1 MTEIVLASNN
11 KNKAKEIAHIFK
23 GSGFRI
29 LTLDEIGF
37 KGDIKE
43 TGETLKENA
52 AIKAR
57 AVWKKAGGRTVI
69 ADDTGL
75 EVDYLAKAPGVYSAR
90 FAGPGCTYNDNN
102 VKLLKLMQGVKK
114 SQRKALFRTVICI
127 VFPDKSEAF
136 AEGRAGGY
144 ITEKPG
150 GKDGFGYDPVFF
162 YRPAGRT
169 FAEMNLSQKNKVS
182 HRQKAVKKAL
192 VIIKKKQ
199 GKKNV

>member
-1 MTEIVLASNN
+1 MNEIVLASNN
-11 KNKAKEIAHIFK
+11 KNKAREIEHIFK
-23 GSGFRI
+23 GSGIRI

-57 AVWKKAGGRTVI
+57 AAWKKAGGRTVI

-90 FAGPGCTYNDNN
+90 FAGPGCTYADNN
-102 VKLLKLMQGVKK
+102 AKLLKLMQGVKK
-114 SQRKALFRTVICI
+114 TQRKALFRTVICI
-127 VFPDKSEAF
+127 IFPDGAEAF
-136 AEGRAGGY
+136 AEGRVSGY

-150 GKDGFGYDPVFF
+150 GKEGFGYDPVFF

-169 FAEMNLSQKNKVS
+169 FAEMDLSEKNKVS

-192 VIIKKKQ
+192 DIIKKKRD
-199 GKKNV
+199 KKNV